1 MTSIIL
7 LKKIYLDVKEKQQ
20 GQLIMLSLSR
30 LAFDD
35 ACLRDGRRRE
45 EEKQV
50 HRKDLELYFFD
61 RLIKRKEI

>member
-35 ACLRDGRRRE
+35 ACLRDGRRRKTSTSE
-45 EEKQV
+45 
-50 HRKDLELYFFD
+50 RLELYF
-61 RLIKRKEI
+61 LIV